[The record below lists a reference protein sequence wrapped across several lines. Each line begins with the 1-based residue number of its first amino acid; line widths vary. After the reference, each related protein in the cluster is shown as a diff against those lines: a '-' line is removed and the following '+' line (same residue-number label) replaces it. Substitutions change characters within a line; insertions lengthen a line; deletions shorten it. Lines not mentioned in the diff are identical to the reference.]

1 MTGPA
6 DEIAARHG
14 RWRASHADREQVVG
28 ALQAAFVQGRLTAD
42 ELDERVGQALAA
54 RTYAELAALTSD
66 LPGDLAP
73 ARQPAPARTANA
85 SASPAAA
92 EPNRNPGGQGGRSRD
107 RGDGDRDQRRDHRCR
122 RTRSSRGHRRLHG
135 GPGRR
140 RHRRRGLAH
149 SCGPE
154 ARVTP
159 AKPPPWPA
167 SAGTGIRRGRSLSPA
182 RPGPGGRPGTA
193 AAPAARAARHWP
205 GGITP
210 AWCVTSQRPNRPVTG
225 CWPRPSGARRAGP
238 GRFGPVSRPRSSRAW
253 AGGPPVRRCSSWR
266 RSGPPATSA
275 GCPPP
280 GPGRG
285 GWTPTSTSPPGSG
298 PDAGC

>member
-6 DEIAARHG
+6 DEIAARQG

-28 ALQAAFVQGRLTAD
+28 ALKAAFVQGRLTAD

-54 RTYAELAALTSD
+54 RTYADLAALTTD
-66 LPGDLAP
+66 LPPDPAP
-73 ARQPAPARTANA
+73 ARQPAPAPQPAPARRPQNTAA
-85 SASPAAA
+85 SRAVKAGAGAIGVTVIAVGAAIAVAGEPAAA
-92 EPNRNPGGQGGRSRD
+92 AVIAG
-107 RGDGDRDQRRDHRCR
+107 
-122 RTRSSRGHRRLHG
+122 LHG
-135 GPGRR
+135 GLGRR
-140 RHRRRGLAH
+140 RDRRRGLAH

-159 AKPPPWPA
+159 AEPPPRPA
-167 SAGTGIRRGRSLSPA
+167 SVRTGIRRRRSLSPA

-193 AAPAARAARHWP
+193 AAPAARAARHRP

-266 RSGPPATSA
+266 RSVPPPTSA